1 MSNFACK
8 RGVASGEKMSEG
20 GTITPETQ
28 IKELTEK
35 LEEETDRL
43 LKLYAAYEQ
52 QEAELRDTK
61 AEVEVLE
68 KEIVEREIEKESL
81 EALLTE
87 KDARIRDLEMRAGK
101 ASKQVEHLEPELQKM
116 EEKFTREKDRL
127 GKVFSIAEELDNDL
141 RLAVVELQT
150 RDEWYMDH
158 MSLFEDLNKAIKR
171 RYEMIEAAA
180 DAERQ
185 SQHMGRAIS
194 ERMDEMVEARAAE
207 MTIEEATEIDSTES
221 TPASSEAE
229 SQEATTESEDDDW
242 NWSVQVLLGVM
253 EKNGITDRDAFIEF
267 AKSYDMDGNKY
278 LKGSELGAA
287 ASDYVS
293 KDAPAEEAV
302 EESTVETSEE
312 ESSESEGESSS
323 DSEPEVVWR
332 NTSDSQGS
340 Q

>member
-1 MSNFACK
+1 
-8 RGVASGEKMSEG
+8 MSEG

-35 LEEETDRL
+35 LEEETERL

-87 KDARIRDLEMRAGK
+87 KDARIRDLEMKAGK
-101 ASKQVEHLEPELQKM
+101 SSKQVEHLEPELQKM

-141 RLAVVELQT
+141 RLAVIELQT
-150 RDEWYMDH
+150 RDDWYMEH

-180 DAERQ
+180 EAERQ
-185 SQHMGRAIS
+185 SQHMGRAIA
-194 ERMDEMVEARAAE
+194 ERMEEMVEARAAE
-207 MTIEEATEIDSTES
+207 MTLDEASEIES
-221 TPASSEAE
+221 T
-229 SQEATTESEDDDW
+229 DD
-242 NWSVQVLLGVM
+242 SP
-253 EKNGITDRDAFIEF
+253 
-267 AKSYDMDGNKY
+267 
-278 LKGSELGAA
+278 A
-287 ASDYVS
+287 ASPDATDAETEENEEDGKTKTGMKVKART
-293 KDAPAEEAV
+293 KD
-302 EESTVETSEE
+302 
-312 ESSESEGESSS
+312 
-323 DSEPEVVWR
+323 R
-332 NTSDSQGS
+332 
-340 Q
+340 

>member
-1 MSNFACK
+1 MSDA
-8 RGVASGEKMSEG
+8 

-43 LKLYAAYEQ
+43 LKLYSAYEQ

-87 KDARIRDLEMRAGK
+87 KDARIRDLEMK
-101 ASKQVEHLEPELQKM
+101 ASKSSKQVEHLEPELQKM
-116 EEKFTREKDRL
+116 EEKFSREKDRL

-141 RLAVVELQT
+141 RLAVVELST
-150 RDEWYMDH
+150 RDEWYMAH

-180 DAERQ
+180 EAERQ
-185 SQHMGRAIS
+185 SQHMGRAIT
-194 ERMDEMVEARAAE
+194 ERMEEMVEARAAE
-207 MTIEEATEIDSTES
+207 MTLEEATDIET
-221 TPASSEAE
+221 AEAE
-229 SQEATTESEDDDW
+229 NISPATEEESPTEEESDDDDW
-242 NWSVQVLLGVM
+242 NWSEQVLLGVM
-253 EKNGITDRDAFIEF
+253 EKNGITDRDAFVEF
-267 AKSYDMDGNKY
+267 AKSYDMDGNRY

-287 ASDYVS
+287 AVDFVA
-293 KDAPAEEAV
+293 KDAP
-302 EESTVETSEE
+302 SEE
-312 ESSESEGESSS
+312 ESDEGISLEEPAAEEPEAEESSS
-323 DSEPEVVWR
+323 DGDKEPEVVWR
-332 NTSDSQGS
+332 NSGDTE
-340 Q
+340 

>member
-1 MSNFACK
+1 MSDA
-8 RGVASGEKMSEG
+8 

-87 KDARIRDLEMRAGK
+87 KDARIRDLEMK
-101 ASKQVEHLEPELQKM
+101 ASKSSKQVEHLEPELQKM

-141 RLAVVELQT
+141 RLAVVELNT
-150 RDEWYMDH
+150 RDEWYMAH

-180 DAERQ
+180 EAERQ
-185 SQHMGRAIS
+185 SQHMGRAIT

-207 MTIEEATEIDSTES
+207 MTIEQASEIESTE
-221 TPASSEAE
+221 
-229 SQEATTESEDDDW
+229 TESAQVSTEEAVAEETGEEEW
-242 NWSVQVLLGVM
+242 NWSEQVLLGVM
-253 EKNGITDRDAFIEF
+253 QKNGITDRDAFIEY

-287 ASDYVS
+287 AADFVA
-293 KDAPAEEAV
+293 KDAPAEEAPV
-302 EESTVETSEE
+302 EEAAVEETPADEST
-312 ESSESEGESSS
+312 ES
-323 DSEPEVVWR
+323 DDKEPAVVWR
-332 NTSDSQGS
+332 NSGDSEHS

>member
-1 MSNFACK
+1 MSD
-8 RGVASGEKMSEG
+8 V

-35 LEEETDRL
+35 LEEETERL

-87 KDARIRDLEMRAGK
+87 KDARIRDLEMK
-101 ASKQVEHLEPELQKM
+101 ASKSSKQVEHLEPELQKM

-141 RLAVVELQT
+141 RLAVVELNT
-150 RDEWYMDH
+150 RDEWYMAH

-180 DAERQ
+180 EAERQ
-185 SQHMGRAIS
+185 SQHMGRAIT
-194 ERMDEMVEARAAE
+194 ERMEEMVEARAAE
-207 MTIEEATEIDSTES
+207 MTLEEATEIESVETEN
-221 TPASSEAE
+221 TPETTEE
-229 SQEATTESEDDDW
+229 SPATEESEDDEW
-242 NWSVQVLLGVM
+242 NWSEQVLTGVM
-253 EKNGITDRDAFIEF
+253 QKNGITDRDAFIEF

-287 ASDYVS
+287 AADFVA
-293 KDAPAEEAV
+293 KDAPAEEAPDG
-302 EESTVETSEE
+302 ETPAEE
-312 ESSESEGESSS
+312 EQEESSS
-323 DSEPEVVWR
+323 DDDKEPEVVWR
-332 NTSDSQGS
+332 NSGDSQ
-340 Q
+340 

>member
-1 MSNFACK
+1 MSDT
-8 RGVASGEKMSEG
+8 

-87 KDARIRDLEMRAGK
+87 KDARIRDLEMKAGK
-101 ASKQVEHLEPELQKM
+101 SSKQVEHLEPELQKM
-116 EEKFTREKDRL
+116 EEKFSREKDRL

-150 RDEWYMDH
+150 RDDWYMDH

-180 DAERQ
+180 EAERQ

-194 ERMDEMVEARAAE
+194 ERMEEMVEARAAE
-207 MTIEEATEIDSTES
+207 MTLEEASEIEAVES
-221 TPASSEAE
+221 ENTPKTSD
-229 SQEATTESEDDDW
+229 EATSEDSEEDEW
-242 NWSVQVLLGVM
+242 NWSESVLVGVM
-253 EKNGITDRDAFIEF
+253 QKNGITDRDAFIEF
-267 AKSYDMDGNKY
+267 AKPYDMDGNKY

-287 ASDYVS
+287 AVDFVA
-293 KDAPAEEAV
+293 KDAPAEEAPA
-302 EESTVETSEE
+302 EE
-312 ESSESEGESSS
+312 ESADDSSEDGEK
-323 DSEPEVVWR
+323 EPEVVWR
-332 NTSDSQGS
+332 NSGDSQDA

>member
-1 MSNFACK
+1 MSDA
-8 RGVASGEKMSEG
+8 

-35 LEEETDRL
+35 LEEETERL

-87 KDARIRDLEMRAGK
+87 KDARIRDLEMK
-101 ASKQVEHLEPELQKM
+101 ASKSSKQVEHLEPELQKM

-150 RDEWYMDH
+150 RDEWYMEH

-180 DAERQ
+180 EAERQ
-185 SQHMGRAIS
+185 SQHMGRAIT
-194 ERMDEMVEARAAE
+194 ERMEEMVEARAAE
-207 MTIEEATEIDSTES
+207 MTLEEATEIES
-221 TPASSEAE
+221 VEAANTPEPSEDAGAE
-229 SQEATTESEDDDW
+229 ESEEDEW
-242 NWSVQVLLGVM
+242 NWSESVLTGVM
-253 EKNGITDRDAFIEF
+253 EKNGITDREAFIEF

-287 ASDYVS
+287 AADFVA
-293 KDAPAEEAV
+293 KDEPAEEEA
-302 EESTVETSEE
+302 SQ
-312 ESSESEGESSS
+312 
-323 DSEPEVVWR
+323 DDAKEPEVVWR
-332 NTSDSQGS
+332 NSEGSEDSQ
-340 Q
+340 

>member
-1 MSNFACK
+1 MSDA
-8 RGVASGEKMSEG
+8 

-35 LEEETDRL
+35 LEEETERL

-87 KDARIRDLEMRAGK
+87 KDARIRDLEMK
-101 ASKQVEHLEPELQKM
+101 ASKSSKQVEHLEPELQKM

-150 RDEWYMDH
+150 RDDWYMEH

-180 DAERQ
+180 EAERQ
-185 SQHMGRAIS
+185 SQHMGRAIT
-194 ERMDEMVEARAAE
+194 ERMEEMVEARAAE
-207 MTIEEATEIDSTES
+207 MTLEEATEIES
-221 TPASSEAE
+221 VEAANTPAP
-229 SQEATTESEDDDW
+229 SEDDGAEEGEEDEW
-242 NWSVQVLLGVM
+242 KWSESVLTGVM
-253 EKNGITDRDAFIEF
+253 EKNGITDREAFIEF
-267 AKSYDMDGNKY
+267 AKSYDMDGNQY

-287 ASDYVS
+287 AADFVA
-293 KDAPAEEAV
+293 KDEPAEEEA
-302 EESTVETSEE
+302 SQ
-312 ESSESEGESSS
+312 
-323 DSEPEVVWR
+323 DDAKEPEVVWR
-332 NTSDSQGS
+332 NSEGSQDSQ
-340 Q
+340 

>member
-1 MSNFACK
+1 MSDA
-8 RGVASGEKMSEG
+8 

-87 KDARIRDLEMRAGK
+87 KDARIRDLEMKAGK
-101 ASKQVEHLEPELQKM
+101 SSKQVEHLEPELQKM

-141 RLAVVELQT
+141 RLAVIELQT
-150 RDEWYMDH
+150 RDDWYMEH

-180 DAERQ
+180 EAERQ
-185 SQHMGRAIS
+185 SQHMGRAIA
-194 ERMDEMVEARAAE
+194 ERMEEMVEARAAE
-207 MTIEEATEIDSTES
+207 MTLDEASEIES
-221 TPASSEAE
+221 TDDSPAASPDATDAE
-229 SQEATTESEDDDW
+229 TEENEEDEW
-242 NWSVQVLLGVM
+242 NWSESVLVGVM
-253 EKNGITDRDAFIEF
+253 EKNGITDRDAFVEF

-287 ASDYVS
+287 AVDFVA
-293 KDAPAEEAV
+293 KDAPAPAEEPA
-302 EESTVETSEE
+302 EEPAEAEQTSE
-312 ESSESEGESSS
+312 
-323 DSEPEVVWR
+323 DKEPEVVWR
-332 NTSDSQGS
+332 NSGNSDGNQ
-340 Q
+340 

>member
-1 MSNFACK
+1 
-8 RGVASGEKMSEG
+8 MSEG

-35 LEEETDRL
+35 LEEETERL

-87 KDARIRDLEMRAGK
+87 KDARIRDLEMKAGK
-101 ASKQVEHLEPELQKM
+101 SSKQVEHLEPELQKM

-141 RLAVVELQT
+141 RLAVIELQT
-150 RDEWYMDH
+150 RDDWYMEH

-180 DAERQ
+180 EAERQ
-185 SQHMGRAIS
+185 SQHMGRAIA
-194 ERMDEMVEARAAE
+194 ERMEEMVEARAAE
-207 MTIEEATEIDSTES
+207 MTLDEASEIES
-221 TPASSEAE
+221 TDDSPAASPDATDAE
-229 SQEATTESEDDDW
+229 TEENEEDEW
-242 NWSVQVLLGVM
+242 NWSESVLVGVM
-253 EKNGITDRDAFIEF
+253 EKNGITDRDAFVEF

-287 ASDYVS
+287 AVDFVA
-293 KDAPAEEAV
+293 KDAPVPAEEPA
-302 EESTVETSEE
+302 EEPAEAEQTSE
-312 ESSESEGESSS
+312 
-323 DSEPEVVWR
+323 DKEPEVVWR
-332 NTSDSQGS
+332 NSGNSDGNQ
-340 Q
+340 

>member
-1 MSNFACK
+1 
-8 RGVASGEKMSEG
+8 MSEG

-35 LEEETDRL
+35 LEEETERL

-87 KDARIRDLEMRAGK
+87 KDARIRDLEMKAGK
-101 ASKQVEHLEPELQKM
+101 SSKQVEHLEPELQKM

-141 RLAVVELQT
+141 RLAVIELQT
-150 RDEWYMDH
+150 RDDWYMEH

-180 DAERQ
+180 EAERQ
-185 SQHMGRAIS
+185 SQHMGRAIA
-194 ERMDEMVEARAAE
+194 ERMEEMVEARAAE
-207 MTIEEATEIDSTES
+207 MTLDEASEIES
-221 TPASSEAE
+221 TDDSPAASPDATDAE
-229 SQEATTESEDDDW
+229 TEENEEDEW
-242 NWSVQVLLGVM
+242 NWSESVLVGVM
-253 EKNGITDRDAFIEF
+253 EKNGITDRDAFVEF

-287 ASDYVS
+287 AVDFVA
-293 KDAPAEEAV
+293 KDAPAPAEEPA
-302 EESTVETSEE
+302 EEPAETEQTSE
-312 ESSESEGESSS
+312 
-323 DSEPEVVWR
+323 DKEPEVVWR
-332 NTSDSQGS
+332 NSGNSDGNQ
-340 Q
+340 

>member
-1 MSNFACK
+1 MSDA
-8 RGVASGEKMSEG
+8 

-87 KDARIRDLEMRAGK
+87 KDARIRDLEMK
-101 ASKQVEHLEPELQKM
+101 ASKSSKQVEHLEPELQKM

-141 RLAVVELQT
+141 RLAVVELNT
-150 RDEWYMDH
+150 RDEWYMAH

-180 DAERQ
+180 EAERQ
-185 SQHMGRAIS
+185 SQHMGRAIA
-194 ERMDEMVEARAAE
+194 ERMEEMVEARAAE
-207 MTIEEATEIDSTES
+207 MTMEEATEIESTES
-221 TPASSEAE
+221 E
-229 SQEATTESEDDDW
+229 SVAEATEEAATEETGEEEW
-242 NWSVQVLLGVM
+242 NWSEQVLLGVM
-253 EKNGITDRDAFIEF
+253 QKNGITDRDAFIEF

-287 ASDYVS
+287 AADFVA
-293 KDAPAEEAV
+293 KDAPAEETPAEEEAV
-302 EESTVETSEE
+302 DETPAEESA
-312 ESSESEGESSS
+312 ESE
-323 DSEPEVVWR
+323 DKEPAVVWR
-332 NTSDSQGS
+332 NSGDSEDSQ
-340 Q
+340 

>member
-1 MSNFACK
+1 MSDA
-8 RGVASGEKMSEG
+8 

-87 KDARIRDLEMRAGK
+87 KDARIRDLEMK
-101 ASKQVEHLEPELQKM
+101 ASKSSKQVEHLEPELQKM

-141 RLAVVELQT
+141 RLAVIELQT
-150 RDEWYMDH
+150 RDDWYMEH

-180 DAERQ
+180 EAERQ
-185 SQHMGRAIS
+185 SQHMGRAIA
-194 ERMDEMVEARAAE
+194 ERMEEMVEARAAE
-207 MTIEEATEIDSTES
+207 MTLDEASEIES
-221 TPASSEAE
+221 TDDSPAASPDATDAE
-229 SQEATTESEDDDW
+229 TEENEEDEW
-242 NWSVQVLLGVM
+242 NWSESVLVGVM
-253 EKNGITDRDAFIEF
+253 EKNGITDRDAFVEF

-287 ASDYVS
+287 AVDFVA
-293 KDAPAEEAV
+293 KDAPAPAEEPA
-302 EESTVETSEE
+302 EEPAEAEQTSE
-312 ESSESEGESSS
+312 
-323 DSEPEVVWR
+323 DKEPEVVWR
-332 NTSDSQGS
+332 NSGNSDGNQ
-340 Q
+340 

>member
-1 MSNFACK
+1 
-8 RGVASGEKMSEG
+8 MSEA

-87 KDARIRDLEMRAGK
+87 KDARIRDLEMK
-101 ASKQVEHLEPELQKM
+101 ASKSSKQVEHLEPELQKM

-141 RLAVVELQT
+141 RLAVVELNT
-150 RDEWYMDH
+150 RDEWYMSH

-180 DAERQ
+180 EAERQ
-185 SQHMGRAIS
+185 SQHMGRAIA
-194 ERMDEMVEARAAE
+194 ERMEEMVEARAAE
-207 MTIEEATEIDSTES
+207 MTLEEASEIETVEAENTPEASEEAGSTE
-221 TPASSEAE
+221 E
-229 SQEATTESEDDDW
+229 SGEDDW
-242 NWSVQVLLGVM
+242 TWSEQVLSGVM
-253 EKNGITDRDAFIEF
+253 QKNGITDRDAFIEF

-287 ASDYVS
+287 AVDFVA
-293 KDAPAEEAV
+293 KDAPAAEEPAT
-302 EESTVETSEE
+302 EESPAD
-312 ESSESEGESSS
+312 ESDDSADGE
-323 DSEPEVVWR
+323 DKEPEVVWR
-332 NTSDSQGS
+332 NSGDSQ
-340 Q
+340 

>member
-1 MSNFACK
+1 MSDA
-8 RGVASGEKMSEG
+8 

-87 KDARIRDLEMRAGK
+87 KDARIRDLEMK
-101 ASKQVEHLEPELQKM
+101 ASKSSKQVEHLEPELQKM

-141 RLAVVELQT
+141 RLAVVELST
-150 RDEWYMDH
+150 RDEWYMSH

-180 DAERQ
+180 EAERQ
-185 SQHMGRAIS
+185 SQHMGRAIA
-194 ERMDEMVEARAAE
+194 ERMEEMVEARAAE
-207 MTIEEATEIDSTES
+207 MTLEEASEIETVEAENTPEASEEAGSTEES
-221 TPASSEAE
+221 GDEDWTWSE
-229 SQEATTESEDDDW
+229 
-242 NWSVQVLLGVM
+242 QVLSGVM
-253 EKNGITDRDAFIEF
+253 QKNGITDRDAFIEF

-287 ASDYVS
+287 AVDFVA
-293 KDAPAEEAV
+293 KDAPAAEEPAT
-302 EESTVETSEE
+302 EESPAD
-312 ESSESEGESSS
+312 ESDDSS
-323 DSEPEVVWR
+323 DGEDKEPEVVWR
-332 NTSDSQGS
+332 NSGDSQ
-340 Q
+340 

>member
-1 MSNFACK
+1 MSD
-8 RGVASGEKMSEG
+8 V

-35 LEEETDRL
+35 LEEETERL

-87 KDARIRDLEMRAGK
+87 KDARIRDLEMK
-101 ASKQVEHLEPELQKM
+101 ASKSSKQVEHLEPELQKM

-141 RLAVVELQT
+141 RLAVVELNT
-150 RDEWYMDH
+150 RDEWYMAH

-180 DAERQ
+180 EAERQ
-185 SQHMGRAIS
+185 SQHMGRAIT
-194 ERMDEMVEARAAE
+194 ERMEEMVEARAAE
-207 MTIEEATEIDSTES
+207 MTLEEASEIESVETENTPETTEES
-221 TPASSEAE
+221 PATE
-229 SQEATTESEDDDW
+229 ESEDDEW
-242 NWSVQVLLGVM
+242 NWSEQVLTGVM
-253 EKNGITDRDAFIEF
+253 QKNGITDRDAFIEF

-287 ASDYVS
+287 AADFVA
-293 KDAPAEEAV
+293 KDAPAEEAPAG
-302 EESTVETSEE
+302 ETPAEE
-312 ESSESEGESSS
+312 EQEESSS
-323 DSEPEVVWR
+323 DDDKEPEVVWR
-332 NTSDSQGS
+332 NSGDSQ
-340 Q
+340 

>member
-1 MSNFACK
+1 MSDA
-8 RGVASGEKMSEG
+8 

-87 KDARIRDLEMRAGK
+87 KDARIRDLEMK
-101 ASKQVEHLEPELQKM
+101 ASKSSKQVEHLEPELQKM

-141 RLAVVELQT
+141 RLAVVELNT
-150 RDEWYMDH
+150 RDEWYMAH

-180 DAERQ
+180 EAERQ
-185 SQHMGRAIS
+185 SQHMGRAIA
-194 ERMDEMVEARAAE
+194 ERMEEMVEARAAE
-207 MTIEEATEIDSTES
+207 MTMEEATEIES
-221 TPASSEAE
+221 AE
-229 SQEATTESEDDDW
+229 SEPAAETTEEATTEDSGEEEW
-242 NWSVQVLLGVM
+242 NWSEQVLLGVM
-253 EKNGITDRDAFIEF
+253 QKNGITDRDAFIEF

-287 ASDYVS
+287 AADFVA
-293 KDAPAEEAV
+293 KDAPAEEAPAEEAAAEETPT
-302 EESTVETSEE
+302 EEST
-312 ESSESEGESSS
+312 ESE
-323 DSEPEVVWR
+323 DKEPAVVWR
-332 NTSDSQGS
+332 NSGDSEDSQ
-340 Q
+340 

>member
-1 MSNFACK
+1 MSDA
-8 RGVASGEKMSEG
+8 

-28 IKELTEK
+28 IKELSEK

-87 KDARIRDLEMRAGK
+87 KDARIRDLEMK
-101 ASKQVEHLEPELQKM
+101 ASKSSKQVEHLEPELQKM

-141 RLAVVELQT
+141 RLAVVELNT
-150 RDEWYMDH
+150 RDEWYMAH

-180 DAERQ
+180 EAERQ
-185 SQHMGRAIS
+185 SQHMGRAIA

-207 MTIEEATEIDSTES
+207 MTLEEASEIESNEAENVPEATEEAATSEES
-221 TPASSEAE
+221 GDEEWTWSE
-229 SQEATTESEDDDW
+229 
-242 NWSVQVLLGVM
+242 QVLSGVM
-253 EKNGITDRDAFIEF
+253 QKNGITDRDAFIEF

-287 ASDYVS
+287 AADFVA
-293 KDAPAEEAV
+293 KDAPAEESAEEDSTEEPAAEEPAS
-302 EESTVETSEE
+302 EESNDD
-312 ESSESEGESSS
+312 ESK
-323 DSEPEVVWR
+323 EPEVVWR
-332 NTSDSQGS
+332 NSGDSE
-340 Q
+340 

>member
-1 MSNFACK
+1 MSDA
-8 RGVASGEKMSEG
+8 

-43 LKLYAAYEQ
+43 LKLYSAYEQ

-87 KDARIRDLEMRAGK
+87 KDARIRDLEMK
-101 ASKQVEHLEPELQKM
+101 ASKSSKQVEHLEPELQKM
-116 EEKFTREKDRL
+116 EEKFSREKDRL

-141 RLAVVELQT
+141 RLAVVELST
-150 RDEWYMDH
+150 RDEWYMAH

-180 DAERQ
+180 EAERQ
-185 SQHMGRAIS
+185 SQHMGRAIT
-194 ERMDEMVEARAAE
+194 ERMEEMVEARAAE
-207 MTIEEATEIDSTES
+207 MTLEEATDIETTEAENISPATGEES
-221 TPASSEAE
+221 TTEEE
-229 SQEATTESEDDDW
+229 SDDDDW
-242 NWSVQVLLGVM
+242 NWSEQVLLGVM
-253 EKNGITDRDAFIEF
+253 EKNGITDRDAFVEF
-267 AKSYDMDGNKY
+267 AKSYDMDGNRY

-287 ASDYVS
+287 AVDFVA
-293 KDAPAEEAV
+293 KDAPAEEESDDGISL
-302 EESTVETSEE
+302 EEPAAEE
-312 ESSESEGESSS
+312 PVAEESSS
-323 DSEPEVVWR
+323 DGAKEPEVVWR
-332 NTSDSQGS
+332 KSGDTE
-340 Q
+340 

>member
-1 MSNFACK
+1 MSDA
-8 RGVASGEKMSEG
+8 

-28 IKELTEK
+28 IKELSEK

-87 KDARIRDLEMRAGK
+87 KDARIRDLEMK
-101 ASKQVEHLEPELQKM
+101 ASKSSKQVEHLEPELQKM

-141 RLAVVELQT
+141 RLAVVELNT
-150 RDEWYMDH
+150 RDEWYMAH

-180 DAERQ
+180 EAERQ
-185 SQHMGRAIS
+185 SQHMGRAIA
-194 ERMDEMVEARAAE
+194 ERMEEMVEARAAE
-207 MTIEEATEIDSTES
+207 MTLEEASEIETV
-221 TPASSEAE
+221 EAE
-229 SQEATTESEDDDW
+229 NTAEASEEAGATEESGEDDW
-242 NWSVQVLLGVM
+242 TWSEQVLAGVM
-253 EKNGITDRDAFIEF
+253 QKNGITDRDAFIEF

-287 ASDYVS
+287 AADFVA
-293 KDAPAEEAV
+293 KDAPAEEEPAT
-302 EESTVETSEE
+302 EESPAE
-312 ESSESEGESSS
+312 ESDDSS
-323 DSEPEVVWR
+323 DGEDKEPEVVWR
-332 NTSDSQGS
+332 NSGDSQ
-340 Q
+340 

>member
-1 MSNFACK
+1 MSDA
-8 RGVASGEKMSEG
+8 

-87 KDARIRDLEMRAGK
+87 KDARIRDLEMK
-101 ASKQVEHLEPELQKM
+101 ASKSSKQVEHLEPELQKM

-141 RLAVVELQT
+141 RLAVVELNT
-150 RDEWYMDH
+150 RDEWYMNH

-180 DAERQ
+180 EAERQ
-185 SQHMGRAIS
+185 SQHMGRAIA
-194 ERMDEMVEARAAE
+194 ERMEEMVEARAAE
-207 MTIEEATEIDSTES
+207 MTMEEATEIESTES
-221 TPASSEAE
+221 E
-229 SQEATTESEDDDW
+229 SAAEATEEAALEEAGEEEW
-242 NWSVQVLLGVM
+242 NWSEQVLLGVM
-253 EKNGITDRDAFIEF
+253 QKNGITDRDAFIEF

-287 ASDYVS
+287 AVDFVA
-293 KDAPAEEAV
+293 KDSPAEQAPAEEAAAEETPA
-302 EESTVETSEE
+302 EESTESEE
-312 ESSESEGESSS
+312 K
-323 DSEPEVVWR
+323 EPAVVWR
-332 NTSDSQGS
+332 NSGDSEDSQ
-340 Q
+340 

>member
-1 MSNFACK
+1 
-8 RGVASGEKMSEG
+8 MSEA

-87 KDARIRDLEMRAGK
+87 KDARIRDLEMK
-101 ASKQVEHLEPELQKM
+101 ASKSSKQVEHLEPELQKM
-116 EEKFTREKDRL
+116 EEKFSREKDRL

-150 RDEWYMDH
+150 RDDWYMDH

-180 DAERQ
+180 EAERQ
-185 SQHMGRAIS
+185 SQHMGRAIA

-207 MTIEEATEIDSTES
+207 MTLEEASEIESVESENASTSSDETSTEES
-221 TPASSEAE
+221 GEEEWTWSE
-229 SQEATTESEDDDW
+229 
-242 NWSVQVLLGVM
+242 SVLAGVM
-253 EKNGITDRDAFIEF
+253 QKNNITDREAFIEF
-267 AKSYDMDGNKY
+267 AKSYDMDGNQY
-278 LKGSELGAA
+278 LKGSELGTEAA
-287 ASDYVS
+287 DFAA
-293 KDAPAEEAV
+293 KDQPAEESPAEEETPDE
-302 EESTVETSEE
+302 EESTEG
-312 ESSESEGESSS
+312 SSEDDEK
-323 DSEPEVVWR
+323 EPEVVWR
-332 NTSDSQGS
+332 NSGDSQDD

>member
-1 MSNFACK
+1 MSDA
-8 RGVASGEKMSEG
+8 

-87 KDARIRDLEMRAGK
+87 KDARIRDLEMK
-101 ASKQVEHLEPELQKM
+101 ASKSSKQVEHLEPELQKM

-141 RLAVVELQT
+141 RLAVVELNT
-150 RDEWYMDH
+150 RDEWYMAH

-180 DAERQ
+180 EAERQ
-185 SQHMGRAIS
+185 SQHMGRAIT

-207 MTIEEATEIDSTES
+207 MTIEEASEIESTE
-221 TPASSEAE
+221 
-229 SQEATTESEDDDW
+229 TESAPVSTEEAVAEETGEEEW
-242 NWSVQVLLGVM
+242 NWSEQVLLGVM
-253 EKNGITDRDAFIEF
+253 QKNGITDRDAFIEY

-287 ASDYVS
+287 AADFVA
-293 KDAPAEEAV
+293 KDAPAEEAPV
-302 EESTVETSEE
+302 EEAAVEETPADEST
-312 ESSESEGESSS
+312 ES
-323 DSEPEVVWR
+323 DDKEPAVVWR
-332 NTSDSQGS
+332 NSGDSENS

>member
-1 MSNFACK
+1 
-8 RGVASGEKMSEG
+8 MSEG

-35 LEEETDRL
+35 LEEETERL

-87 KDARIRDLEMRAGK
+87 KDARIRDLEMKAGK
-101 ASKQVEHLEPELQKM
+101 SSKQVEHLEPELQKM

-141 RLAVVELQT
+141 RLAVIELQT
-150 RDEWYMDH
+150 RDDWYMEH

-180 DAERQ
+180 EAERQ
-185 SQHMGRAIS
+185 SQHMGRAIA
-194 ERMDEMVEARAAE
+194 ERMEEMVEARAAE
-207 MTIEEATEIDSTES
+207 MTLDEASEIES
-221 TPASSEAE
+221 TDDSPAASPDATDAE
-229 SQEATTESEDDDW
+229 TEENEEDEW
-242 NWSVQVLLGVM
+242 NWSESVLVGVM
-253 EKNGITDRDAFIEF
+253 EKNGITDREGFIEF
-267 AKSYDMDGNKY
+267 AKSYDMDGNRY

-287 ASDYVS
+287 AADFAAKNSEVD
-293 KDAPAEEAV
+293 
-302 EESTVETSEE
+302 SEE
-312 ESSESEGESSS
+312 
-323 DSEPEVVWR
+323 DSEE
-332 NTSDSQGS
+332 GS
-340 Q
+340 EEDQ

>member
-1 MSNFACK
+1 MSDA
-8 RGVASGEKMSEG
+8 

-28 IKELTEK
+28 IKELSEK

-87 KDARIRDLEMRAGK
+87 KDARIRDLEMK
-101 ASKQVEHLEPELQKM
+101 ASKSSKQVEHLEPELQKM

-141 RLAVVELQT
+141 RLAVVELNT
-150 RDEWYMDH
+150 RDEWYMAH

-180 DAERQ
+180 EAERQ
-185 SQHMGRAIS
+185 SQHMGRAIA

-207 MTIEEATEIDSTES
+207 MTLEEASEIESNEAENVPEATEEAT
-221 TPASSEAE
+221 
-229 SQEATTESEDDDW
+229 TTEESGDEEWTWSE
-242 NWSVQVLLGVM
+242 QVLSGVM
-253 EKNGITDRDAFIEF
+253 QKNGITDRDAFIEF

-287 ASDYVS
+287 AADFVA
-293 KDAPAEEAV
+293 KDAPAEESAEEDSTEEPAAEEPAS
-302 EESTVETSEE
+302 EESNDD
-312 ESSESEGESSS
+312 ESK
-323 DSEPEVVWR
+323 EPEVVWR
-332 NTSDSQGS
+332 NSGDSE
-340 Q
+340 